1 MKIDGADRNET
12 IAEINVVPLV
22 DIVLVILIIFMVSAP
37 IFIKPSININ
47 LPQAATGKED
57 VPSNLNITISADG
70 KIDYNGEIVT
80 KDQLAERVAV
90 DVKKNAE
97 VHAVIAADKSVSHGT
112 VIEILDSLQ
121 IKGVKKFAIN
131 VQVPQ

>member
-1 MKIDGADRNET
+1 MKMNGSDRHET
-12 IAEINVVPLV
+12 VAEINVVPLV

-47 LPQAATGKED
+47 LPQAVSGQENR
-57 VPSNLNITISADG
+57 PSNLNITISSDG
-70 KIDYNGEIVT
+70 KLDYNGEIVS
-80 KDQLAERVAV
+80 KVQLEERAAR
-90 DVKKNAE
+90 DVSKNPE
-97 VHAVIAADKSVSHGT
+97 VHAVIAADKTVPHGT

-131 VQVPQ
+131 VQAPR

>member
-1 MKIDGADRNET
+1 MKMNGSDRHDT

-47 LPQAATGKED
+47 LPQAVSGKED
-57 VPSNLNITISADG
+57 KPSNLNITINSEG
-70 KIDYNGEIVT
+70 LIDYNGEIVT
-80 KDQLAERVAV
+80 QEKLEELAAN
-90 DVKKNAE
+90 DVKKNPE
-97 VHAVIAADKSVSHGT
+97 IHAVIAADKAVPHGT

-121 IKGVKKFAIN
+121 SKGVKKFAIN